1 MPTTPS
7 SGASCKAR
15 RAAGSAAADYG
26 STVNVNLAVLCDAA
40 NVSREGKLNV
50 LGEFDSIHASTFPLT
65 YPTMVLVVRLEA
77 HPTEA
82 GDHTLRL
89 HLNDEDGQDVVPPL
103 QGEFPTGDPPFLG
116 VPIRTAPLILQMH
129 GVRFEHPGH
138 YSFELLVDGHHL
150 RSLALHVVAGEDDVP
165 VDPE

>member
-1 MPTTPS
+1 VL
-7 SGASCKAR
+7 GVR
-15 RAAGSAAADYG
+15 RA
-26 STVNVNLAVLCDAA
+26 
-40 NVSREGKLNV
+40 
-50 LGEFDSIHASTFPLT
+50 
-65 YPTMVLVVRLEA
+65 A

-150 RSLALHVVAGEDDVP
+150 RSLALHVVAGEDTTNDA
-165 VDPE
+165 E